1 MTKVKGEEKVSEGV
15 LQLKRS
21 SQRRV
26 RLGLP
31 RCIRNGEWGFLLVCE
46 IEIRGVRRWRDRAPP
61 SGGSEVSRELKKLTA
76 STEGRYR
83 AETQNRT
90 GLEKPPSLQSGAGD
104 IHDEQPRSKLLR
116 IS

>member
-1 MTKVKGEEKVSEGV
+1 MTKVKSEEKVSERV
-15 LQLKRS
+15 LQLKRA
-21 SQRRV
+21 SQRRT

-31 RCIRNGEWGFLLVCE
+31 RSIRNGERGFLLVCE
-46 IEIRGVRRWRDRAPP
+46 IEIRRGRHWRGRALP

-104 IHDEQPRSKLLR
+104 IHDEQPSPKLLR